1 MSDAAAM
8 RSDVDDRRGILRWF
22 WQLRPRAR
30 AMMLLATL
38 VIALNVTTALSVTK
52 VSQIDERYYIDDLI
66 KASRLELNQSG
77 DFLDDE
83 TLIELC
89 ERGHQAPKLHFPP
102 CRPGRQ
108 DPKDFVPGGVNYL
121 ESLPPYF
128 FVTGPVARALRA
140 LPLDLGPR
148 DSLVTWARLLGAAWL
163 LLGCYC
169 TLRAAELLG
178 IRRRLAML
186 GLVLVIGTPTV
197 LHAGTIVNPDATAF
211 AAGAAVLWAV
221 LAWERRHCPFWVP
234 VLVALVAT
242 AMKLPNTVGIAIV
255 CAYLVAR
262 AIQRRW
268 GDDDGEL
275 RPLSDVIKMLIGL
288 LVTVVVAV
296 KGLDAIWDQLR
307 HHVLGAADTNPYAN
321 EAVLAQINTYR
332 VDSLSGSRVFGADT
346 VFAIFPPIQDIALP
360 QQRQASGYDTLWRAA
375 SYLLLAPLVVI
386 PLAAR
391 TLSRRV
397 VQLALATLVAVVTVP
412 SLFVL
417 YWYLSSNTTD
427 QIVWRYGLSALPAF
441 VLVLAA
447 VAARG
452 RLGIWIVGVN
462 AALLYIA
469 AMVTNF

>member
-1 MSDAAAM
+1 
-8 RSDVDDRRGILRWF
+8 
-22 WQLRPRAR
+22 
-30 AMMLLATL
+30 MLLATL
-38 VIALNVTTALSVTK
+38 VLVLNVTTVLTVTK
-52 VSQIDERYYIDDLI
+52 VSQIDERYYIDDLV
-66 KASRLELNQSG
+66 KASQLELNQSG
-77 DFLDDE
+77 DFLDQE

-89 ERGHQAPKLHFPP
+89 ERGHQAPKIDYPP

-128 FVTGPVARALRA
+128 FVTGPIARALRA
-140 LPLDLGPR
+140 LPVDLGPR
-148 DSLVTWARLLGAAWL
+148 DSLVTWARLLGSVWL
-163 LLGCYC
+163 LIGCYC
-169 TLRAAELLG
+169 ALRAGELLG
-178 IRRRLAML
+178 LRRRLVML
-186 GLVLVIGTPTV
+186 GLLLIVGTPTV
-197 LHAGTIVNPDATAF
+197 LHASTIVNPDATAF
-211 AAGAAVLWAV
+211 AAGAAMLWAI
-221 LAWERRHCPFWVP
+221 LAWERRRCPFWVP
-234 VLVALVAT
+234 VLVAFVAT
-242 AMKLPNTVGIAIV
+242 AMKLPNTVGIAIG

-262 AIQRRW
+262 GIQRRW
-268 GDDDGEL
+268 GPDDGEL
-275 RPLSDVIKMLIGL
+275 RPLGDIVKMLVGL
-288 LVTVVVAV
+288 LVTVAVAV

-321 EAVLAQINTYR
+321 EAVLKQINTYR

-360 QQRQASGYDTLWRAA
+360 AERQASGYDTLWRAA
-375 SYLLLAPLVVI
+375 GYLLLAPLAVVA
-386 PLAAR
+386 LAAR
-391 TLSRRV
+391 TLSTRV
-397 VQLALATLVAVVTVP
+397 VQLALATLVAVLAVP

-452 RLGIWIVGVN
+452 RLGIWIVGAN
-462 AALLYIA
+462 AVLLYIA